1 MKEQKSAIK
10 KRSLQITE
18 PLAKKL
24 DELKARVTIAEGQ
37 KILTETLLERWI
49 IKDLEEFK
57 KEK

>member
-1 MKEQKSAIK
+1 MKEEKSAIK

-37 KILTETLLERWI
+37 KILTETLLERLI
-49 IKDLEEFK
+49 TKDLEEFK